1 MEALEIIP
9 NKEACKTLG
18 FRDTAE
24 LGIAILNGK
33 FSPNIGIAFA
43 PGENGNSRW
52 IVKVYRK
59 RLEAYAGKEAQA

>member
-1 MEALEIIP
+1 MEPLELVT
-9 NKEACKTLG
+9 NSEACKVLG
-18 FRDTAE
+18 LRDTTE
-24 LGIAILNGK
+24 LGVAINSGK
-33 FSPNIGIAFA
+33 FYPNIGVAFA